1 MSPELCMVVEDENGI
16 VGYAMAALNVKSHNQ
31 KMAVSWIPE
40 LRMKYPLDNS
50 INELPQNVQVS
61 EYDFLYIFVFLY
73 ILCTIFVLTIFKL
86 KFTQD
91 AIQYFHSF
99 IPDVTEQLCRQH
111 PSKLI
116 CAVLPSVTDQSI
128 CKRLITCILAALRAN
143 GTSSLLK
150 HNKIYLLI
158 KHILL
163 FLNTMSLYGV
173 TCFRFFWS
181 TYNTVVNG

>member
-1 MSPELCMVVEDENGI
+1 MSSELCMVVEDENGI

-61 EYDFLYIFVFLY
+61 MTFYIHLYFC
-73 ILCTIFVLTIFKL
+73 ILRRIFVLTISKL
-86 KFTQD
+86 KFVQD

-111 PSKLI
+111 PSRLI
-116 CAVLPSVTDQSI
+116 CAVLSSVTDQSI

-150 HNKIYLLI
+150 HNKIYNR
-158 KHILL
+158 K
-163 FLNTMSLYGV
+163 FDLY
-173 TCFRFFWS
+173 
-181 TYNTVVNG
+181 